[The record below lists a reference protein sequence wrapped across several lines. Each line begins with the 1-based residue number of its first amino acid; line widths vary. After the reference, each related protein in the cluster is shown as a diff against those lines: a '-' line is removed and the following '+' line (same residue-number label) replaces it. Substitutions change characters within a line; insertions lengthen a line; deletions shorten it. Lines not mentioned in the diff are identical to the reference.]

1 MSFLTDITLSAD
13 ARSTGVYVDG
23 YPKNVDNDQ
32 GNLRAGGTI
41 SESNRFSSSSLGEG
55 NPIDTISSGV
65 NNQAINAG
73 GTFNNQPSQVIVKAT
88 TTIAGLSNDVA
99 VFGDSNSANGDSIKQ
114 LGVVRIVAY
123 KQAIV
128 RNGWNEYSGEWEA
141 GYPVVATSGGW
152 NISYGIDNAAT
163 LKASGTDVAANP
175 SSAVPGK
182 LTYLAGNVIPE
193 NDNYSAKTN
202 W

>member
-23 YPKNVDNDQ
+23 YPKNIDNDQ

-41 SESNRFSSSSLGEG
+41 AESNKFSSSSLGEG

-114 LGVVRIVAY
+114 LAVMRIVAY

-128 RNGWNEYSGEWEA
+128 RNGWNEYSGEWGA

-152 NISYGIDNAAT
+152 NISYEVDNAAT
-163 LKASGTDVAANP
+163 LKTSGTDVAANP